1 MYRGEGNS
9 SQVYI
14 KGLVH
19 LTRTDKSILWIAN
32 KARGD
37 KAEALFCCDA
47 QRITGTAVCGAIEQA
62 AHQEGDFLMSDGSI
76 IEVKADSNGAYLQT
90 GNVCIQIS
98 NDAGTGVG
106 SLQDMLSHSRRHV
119 DKITF
124 MLCSD
129 FACKR
134 AYAAVTM
141 PVSKLAS
148 LCGCPAGGCESCG
161 RCKPGEDGWQKRA
174 FPDARL
180 TKDGR
185 CILLPL
191 DGVLHDDDVRVTVLR
206 NLERLPPLERV
217 RYLKLIEAAQRDD
230 RTSLYYGTIS

>member
-1 MYRGEGNS
+1 M
-9 SQVYI
+9 
-14 KGLVH
+14 
-19 LTRTDKSILWIAN
+19 TRTDKSILWQAN

-37 KAEALFCCDA
+37 NAEALFLRHA
-47 QRITGTAVCGAIEQA
+47 EEITGTAVCGALEQA
-62 AHQEGDFLMSDGSI
+62 AHQEGDFLMQDGTI
-76 IEVKADSNGAYLQT
+76 VEVKADSNGNYLQT
-90 GNVCIQIS
+90 GNVCIQIA

-106 SLQDMLSHSRRHV
+106 SLQDMLNPSSRHV

-124 MLCSD
+124 VLCSD

-141 PVSKLAS
+141 PVDKLAS
-148 LCGCPAGGCESCG
+148 LCGCPAGGCEACQ
-161 RCKPGEDGWQKRA
+161 RCRPGEAGWQRRA
-174 FPDARL
+174 FPQARL

-191 DGVLHDDDVRVTVLR
+191 DGILFDDDVRVTILR

-217 RYLKLIEAAQRDD
+217 RYAKLMKAAQLND
-230 RTSLYYGTIS
+230 RS

>member
-1 MYRGEGNS
+1 M
-9 SQVYI
+9 
-14 KGLVH
+14 
-19 LTRTDKSILWIAN
+19 AN
-32 KARGD
+32 KARGNN
-37 KAEALFCCDA
+37 AEALFLRNA
-47 QRITGTAVCGAIEQA
+47 EKITGTAVCGALEQA
-62 AHQEGDFLMSDGSI
+62 AHEEGDFLMADGTV
-76 IEVKADSNGAYLQT
+76 IEVKADANGTYLQT
-90 GNVCIQIS
+90 GNVCVQIA

-106 SLQDMLSHSRRHV
+106 SLQDMLSSSSRHV

-129 FACKR
+129 FACKK

-141 PVSKLAS
+141 PVDKLAS
-148 LCGCPAGGCESCG
+148 LCGCSDGGCENCG
-161 RCKPGEDGWQKRA
+161 RCKPGEAEWQRRA

-191 DGVLHDDDVRVTVLR
+191 DGILRDNDVRVAILR

-217 RYLKLIEAAQRDD
+217 RYARLVQATKKL
-230 RTSLYYGTIS
+230 

>member
-1 MYRGEGNS
+1 MN
-9 SQVYI
+9 
-14 KGLVH
+14 K
-19 LTRTDKSILWIAN
+19 TDKSILWIAN

-37 KAEALFCCDA
+37 NAEALFLLHA
-47 QRITGTAVCGAIEQA
+47 EEITGVAVCGALEQA
-62 AHQEGDFLMSDGSI
+62 AHQEGDFLMSDGTTV
-76 IEVKADSNGAYLQT
+76 EVKADANGAYLQT
-90 GNVCIQIS
+90 GNVCIQIA

-106 SLQDMLSHSRRHV
+106 SLQDMLSPSSRQV

-134 AYAAVTM
+134 AYAAITLTVE
-141 PVSKLAS
+141 KLAS
-148 LCGCPAGGCESCG
+148 LCGCHAGGCETCG
-161 RCKPGEDGWQKRA
+161 RCKPGEADWQRRA
-174 FPDARL
+174 FPNARL
-180 TKDGR
+180 TKDNR

-217 RYLKLIEAAQRDD
+217 RFAKLMQAARRNDN
-230 RTSLYYGTIS
+230 RS

>member
-1 MYRGEGNS
+1 M
-9 SQVYI
+9 
-14 KGLVH
+14 
-19 LTRTDKSILWIAN
+19 TRTDKSILWMAN

-37 KAEALFCCDA
+37 NAEALFLCRA
-47 QRITGTAVCGAIEQA
+47 EEITGTAVCGALEQA
-62 AHQEGDFLMSDGSI
+62 AHEEGDFLMSDGTI
-76 IEVKADSNGAYLQT
+76 VEVKADANGAYLQT
-90 GNVCIQIS
+90 GNVCVQIA

-106 SLQDMLSHSRRHV
+106 SLQDMLSPSSRHV
-119 DKITF
+119 DKVTF

-134 AYAAVTM
+134 AYAAITM

-148 LCGCPAGGCESCG
+148 LCGCPDGGCEACQ
-161 RCKPGEDGWQKRA
+161 RCRPGEAGWQKRA
-174 FPDARL
+174 FPHARL

-191 DGVLHDDDVRVTVLR
+191 DGILQDDDVRVTILR

-217 RYLKLIEAAQRDD
+217 RYAKLIKVRKN
-230 RTSLYYGTIS
+230 

>member
-1 MYRGEGNS
+1 MN
-9 SQVYI
+9 
-14 KGLVH
+14 K
-19 LTRTDKSILWIAN
+19 TDKSILWMAN

-37 KAEALFCCDA
+37 NAEALFSCRA
-47 QRITGTAVCGAIEQA
+47 EEITGTAVCGALAQA
-62 AHQEGDFLMSDGSI
+62 AHEEGDFLMQDGTTV
-76 IEVKADSNGAYLQT
+76 EVKADANGAYLQT
-90 GNVCIQIS
+90 GNVCIQIA

-106 SLQDMLSHSRRHV
+106 SLQDMLSSSSRHV

-134 AYAAVTM
+134 AYAAITM
-141 PVSKLAS
+141 AVPKLAS
-148 LCGCPAGGCESCG
+148 LCGCPAGGCEACG
-161 RCKPGEDGWQKRA
+161 RCKPGEDGWQHKA
-174 FPDARL
+174 FPHARL

-191 DGVLHDDDVRVTVLR
+191 DGVLLDDDVQVAVLR

-217 RYLKLIEAAQRDD
+217 RYAKLIQATKMQMTRYESPRIAPIIGEGSDK
-230 RTSLYYGTIS
+230 T

>member
-1 MYRGEGNS
+1 MN
-9 SQVYI
+9 
-14 KGLVH
+14 K
-19 LTRTDKSILWIAN
+19 TDKSILWIAN

-37 KAEALFCCDA
+37 NAEALFLRNA
-47 QRITGTAVCGAIEQA
+47 KKITGTAVCGALEQA
-62 AHQEGDFLMSDGSI
+62 AHEEGDFLMQDGTTV
-76 IEVKADSNGAYLQT
+76 EVKADANGAYLLT
-90 GNVCIQIS
+90 GNVCIQIA

-106 SLQDMLSHSRRHV
+106 SLQDMLSPSSRQV

-134 AYAAVTM
+134 AYAAITM
-141 PVSKLAS
+141 PVGKLAS
-148 LCGCPAGGCESCG
+148 LCGCPAGGCEACG
-161 RCKPGEDGWQKRA
+161 RCRPEEPNWQRRA
-174 FPDARL
+174 FPQARL

-191 DGVLHDDDVRVTVLR
+191 DGILFDDDVRVTILR

-217 RYLKLIEAAQRDD
+217 RYAKLMKAAQLND
-230 RTSLYYGTIS
+230 RS

>member
-1 MYRGEGNS
+1 M
-9 SQVYI
+9 
-14 KGLVH
+14 
-19 LTRTDKSILWIAN
+19 TRTDKSILWMAN

-37 KAEALFCCDA
+37 NAEALFLRHA
-47 QRITGTAVCGAIEQA
+47 EEITGVAVCGALAQA
-62 AHQEGDFLMSDGSI
+62 AHEEGDFLMQDGTI
-76 IEVKADSNGAYLQT
+76 VEVKADSNGSYLQT
-90 GNVCIQIS
+90 GNVCIQIA

-106 SLQDMLSHSRRHV
+106 SLQDMLSSSSRHV

-124 MLCSD
+124 MLCGD

-141 PVSKLAS
+141 PVEKLGS
-148 LCGCPAGGCESCG
+148 LCGCPAGGCGVCG
-161 RCKPGEDGWQKRA
+161 RCRPGGAGWQKRA
-174 FPDARL
+174 FPHARL

-191 DGVLHDDDVRVTVLR
+191 DGILQSDDVRVTILR

-217 RYLKLIEAAQRDD
+217 RYSKLIKVRKN
-230 RTSLYYGTIS
+230 